1 MSSALGQA
9 QVYACSKCHG
19 FNFVYEQRRQGKFPD
34 ELLEQKMRPHLET
47 LELLSLP
54 RQAQAVGRCKS
65 PVALAPAAIS
75 RRWAMT
81 E

>member
-54 RQAQAVGRCKS
+54 RQA
-65 PVALAPAAIS
+65 
-75 RRWAMT
+75 
-81 E
+81 